1 MISKTPYLFVI
12 LFISSCVTPKV
23 HNALMDEHE
32 LLKQKLLK
40 IEKKE
45 IALSDEVAEKK
56 LKIKNISDKIIKLKD
71 DSIFNGK
78 SLSSLERKYD
88 ELNNAYDVLTSE
100 SDRFMANKAKETKKL
115 LNELEQS
122 KSSLFEKEDQLKKL
136 ENSLAIKEEE
146 LLKIQLDLN
155 SRSKRVTDL
164 EKTIESKDSIVG
176 NIKKSISK
184 ALSSLEG
191 QGLTIEKRDGKVYIS
206 LEEKLLFA
214 SGKYTVSNSGRDAL
228 NKLASALALQKN
240 VEILVEGHTDSI
252 PFNGKTLKDNWDL
265 SVMRATNVIK
275 ILVGHPEINPALLTA
290 AGKGE
295 FSPVQSNSTKEGR
308 KSNRRIE
315 MVLSPNL
322 DDLFDLLDDSK

>member
-1 MISKTPYLFVI
+1 MISKKPYLFVI

-78 SLSSLERKYD
+78 SLASLERKYD

-214 SGKYTVSNSGRDAL
+214 SGKYTVSTSGRDAL

-275 ILVGHPEINPALLTA
+275 ILVGHPEINPSLLTA

-295 FSPVQSNSTKEGR
+295 FSPIQSNSTKEGR